1 MTWIQF
7 LKPKRLPF
15 SSGDYTKYKHTSVM
29 VKKDNNH
36 YFCQRKSHPF
46 RLVETF
52 SWHPQHLAFWG
63 AFSRTHRSTSWFWK
77 APWITPLA
85 PRAKGHHTPWHPWA
99 SICYSINIK
108 LATKPFFSPRLSL
121 SSSLLHSES
130 SLHVQTQAE
139 VFSPSSDRHNGL
151 ADVKCKYLSPEPSC
165 GKLFQYFSIALNRI
179 FSELPLCEKSE
190 NWIMFL
196 RYI

>member
-15 SSGDYTKYKHTSVM
+15 SSGDYIKYKHTSVM

-52 SWHPQHLAFWG
+52 SWHPQHLAFWR

-108 LATKPFFSPRLSL
+108 LATKSFFFPLGFPFWAACCTQKAPCTCRLRQKFSVQ
-121 SSSLLHSES
+121 
-130 SLHVQTQAE
+130 VQTDTT
-139 VFSPSSDRHNGL
+139 VWL
-151 ADVKCKYLSPEPSC
+151 T
-165 GKLFQYFSIALNRI
+165 
-179 FSELPLCEKSE
+179 
-190 NWIMFL
+190 
-196 RYI
+196 